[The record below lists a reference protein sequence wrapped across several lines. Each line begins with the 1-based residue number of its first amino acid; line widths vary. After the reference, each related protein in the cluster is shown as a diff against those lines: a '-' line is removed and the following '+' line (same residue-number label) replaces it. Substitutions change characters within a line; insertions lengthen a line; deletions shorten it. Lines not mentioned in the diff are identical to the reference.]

1 MCVTMSDM
9 FERSKGSFKVN
20 NRNVIIVTGFILIN
34 QNRVC
39 TDFNIIE
46 DIMGIFLFCFL
57 SGFCKLS
64 KGA

>member
-34 QNRVC
+34 QNRIC

-46 DIMGIFLFCFL
+46 DIMGIWID
-57 SGFCKLS
+57 K
-64 KGA
+64 